1 MGAGVGGN
9 QMMGGMRPGPGG
21 VCIQG
26 PGGMVANPQQVGQ
39 QQGQPSQLPTN
50 QPKAAIA
57 QLMATLKNP
66 QAGPEQQQ
74 QLLSILKANPQ
85 LMAAFIKQRQ
95 QMVSANCIIGGQN
108 CSGTGYRHPPFH
120 TIIIEV
126 EL

>member
-1 MGAGVGGN
+1 MGAGVGGQ

-21 VCIQG
+21 GVCIQG
-26 PGGMVANPQQVGQ
+26 PGGGMIPNQQQQVVGGAGQ
-39 QQGQPSQLPTN
+39 QPGAPGSQLPTN

-95 QMVSANCIIGGQN
+95 QMVSLNL
-108 CSGTGYRHPPFH
+108 SLLKKWF
-120 TIIIEV
+120 
-126 EL
+126 